1 MAVTISGTVNP
12 VAGSSAYGDGSALQ
26 FTAAGTAGQ
35 LLQSNGAS
43 APTWASSVA
52 ATAGGTGQTSYAV
65 GDLLYA
71 STTTALSRLADIAT
85 GNALISGGVGVAPSW
100 GKIALTTHVSGTLPV
115 ANGGTGTTSTTFV
128 NLASNVTGTLPVANG
143 GTGTTTPSLVAGTN
157 ITLSG
162 TWPNQTINASGGG
175 GSGTVTSIGLSLP
188 SFLVYYGNNPITTSG
203 TFDIFL
209 SQTPSNGQLL
219 IGNGTGFS
227 YATLS
232 AGANVTITNSSGSIS
247 IASSGGGGGGI
258 TWSANTSPGGSIDP
272 ITTPAGYNTSGNK
285 LVVVIVGNMLQ
296 SFYCNVSSGA
306 STFSQVFSP
315 GSNTVVLA
323 TDTGFSLGSLINISF
338 SSYFDFAMAYVYIT
352 SGNVTN
358 SIGATSTSSPST
370 SATVTNPSPYQLNPR
385 IIAVSTSSSL
395 NLATAASTASGGGP
409 TWASGSGFVHPTYSS
424 LSACVWVGTGNW
436 TGYGATP
443 TLTSNPSSFSWY
455 ITGIASS

>member
-71 STTTALSRLADIAT
+71 STTTALSKLADVAT

-175 GSGTVTSIGLSLP
+175 GGVTSVGLSAP
-188 SFLVYYGNNPITTSG
+188 SFLTVSSSPVTSSG
-203 TFDIFL
+203 TISL
-209 SQTPSNGQLL
+209 SLASTPGTGTLL
-219 IGNGTGFS
+219 IGNGIGGFN
-227 YATLS
+227 YNTLT
-232 AGANVTITNSSGSIS
+232 AGANVTITNGMGSIT
-247 IASSGGGGGGI
+247 IASSGGGGGSI
-258 TWSANTSPGGSIDP
+258 TWYSNTVPGGSITAF
-272 ITTPAGYNTSGNK
+272 TTPAGYSTSGNK
-285 LVVVIVGNMLQ
+285 IVVVIVGNMLN
-296 SFYCNVSSGA
+296 SFNCSITCGA
-306 STFSQVFSP
+306 STFNSVFSP
-315 GSNTVVLA
+315 GSNTAVFA
-323 TDTGFSLGSLINISF
+323 TDTGFSPGSTISISF
-338 SSYFDFAMAYVYIT
+338 SSYADYAMAYAYIT
-352 SGNVTN
+352 SGNVSN
-358 SIGATSTSSPST
+358 NIGATNTSTSST
-370 SATVTNPSPYQLNPR
+370 SASLSQPSPNTLNPV
-385 IIAVSTSSSL
+385 IIGVSTSSSL
-395 NLATAASTASGGGP
+395 NLATVASTASGGGP
-409 TWASGSGFVHPTYSS
+409 TWATGSGFAHPTSSS
-424 LSACVWVGTGNW
+424 LSACVWVGTGSWNSF
-436 TGYGATP
+436 GATP
-443 TLTSNPSSFSWY
+443 TITSNPSFMTWN
-455 ITGIASS
+455 ITGIASM